1 MTIEIAIL
9 LSVLSFAFNIWS
21 NMTNI
26 KRSERSDTKTE
37 ASQLTAVM
45 VKLEIIGTGVTEIK
59 TELSNVKNEVQES
72 RERIVKV
79 EESTKQA
86 HKRLDS
92 IDARRKEV

>member
-59 TELSNVKNEVQES
+59 TELTNVKNEVQES